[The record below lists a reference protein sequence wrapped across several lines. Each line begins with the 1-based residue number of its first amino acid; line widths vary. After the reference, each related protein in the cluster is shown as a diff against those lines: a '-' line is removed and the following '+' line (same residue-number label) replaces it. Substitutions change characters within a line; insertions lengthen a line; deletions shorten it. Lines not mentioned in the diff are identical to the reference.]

1 MEKGLKIKLLVG
13 AVLVC
18 ILVAVLAV
26 SLKNKYTPSET
37 MGSLEGYYDIAG
49 EEAVIILENDRY
61 EENALLTEGGI
72 YLSYDMVTR
81 ILMDDFYLDEEENV
95 LSYALPE
102 ELIRVEVG
110 KAVYDRNEEEC
121 TLNSPALLRL
131 EDGLY
136 MSLEFVS
143 MFADMQYTYYENPN
157 RLIIQN
163 RWVEFLY
170 YDTVSEAP
178 VRFEPDI
185 KSDIIRHVPAGE
197 KLYYIGGSGKSGGSF
212 LKVMLADG
220 IYGYVQRKFL
230 SESYYDAR
238 QSIHEEPVYEYTHL
252 EERVRL
258 GWHVVTV
265 QEANKNL
272 EKVAAKAEAMNVI
285 SPTWYEL
292 SDNEG
297 NFDSLADASYVER
310 AHEMGLQ
317 VWALISN
324 FPMGADKGYEIS
336 TYEIFSSTK
345 ARTALI
351 DNMMEEAKKIGFDG
365 WNIDFEGML
374 PQTGPHFNQFLKEL
388 SIRCRKEGLV
398 LSVDNVVSAL
408 DNPLFDLKTQGQ
420 VVDYVIIMAYD
431 EHTAK
436 SAVAGS
442 VASMGFLQGAVEKAL
457 AKIPAD
463 NIIMGVPLYT
473 RIWGEKTEAGT
484 TSVIYTEALTMNG
497 GKDILERNKV
507 TAKWDADCGQN
518 YAEYTLDGVT
528 YKIWL
533 EDVDSMTE
541 RLKVI
546 GGAGL
551 AGVAAWRLGFET
563 EEIWPVIGNYIK

>member
-18 ILVAVLAV
+18 VLVAVLAL
-26 SLKNKYTPSET
+26 SLKKKYTPSET
-37 MGSLEGYYDIAG
+37 MGSLEGYYDIAK

-61 EENALLTEGGI
+61 EENAILMEGGV

-81 ILMDDFYLDEEENV
+81 LLKTDFYLDKEENI

-110 KAVYDRNEEEC
+110 KAVYHRNEEVC
-121 TLNSPALLRL
+121 NLNSPALLML
-131 EDGLY
+131 EDGY
-136 MSLEFVS
+136 HMSLEFVS
-143 MFADMQYTYYENPN
+143 MFADMQYTFYENPN

-170 YDTVSEAP
+170 YDTVAEAP

-185 KSDIIRHVPAGE
+185 KSDIIRYVPAGE

-212 LKVMLADG
+212 LKVMMADG

-238 QSIHEEPVYEYTHL
+238 QSSYEEPVYEYTHM
-252 EERVRL
+252 EEKVRL

-265 QEANKNL
+265 PQANNNL
-272 EKVAAKAEAMNVI
+272 EKVVAKAESMNVI

-297 NFDSLADASYVER
+297 NFDSLADSSYVER

-324 FPMGADKGYEIS
+324 FPMGEDKGYNIS

-351 DNMMEEAKKIGFDG
+351 DNMMEEAKEIGFDG

-374 PQTGPHFNQFLKEL
+374 SQTGPHFNQFLKEL
-388 SIRCRKEGLV
+388 AIRCREEGLI

-442 VASMGFLQGAVEKAL
+442 VASMGFLQEAVNDSL

-463 NIIMGVPLYT
+463 NIIMGVPFYT
-473 RIWGEKTEAGT
+473 RIWGEETVAGT

-541 RLKVI
+541 RLKII